1 MKVVSGLVAAFM
13 STARAGNYVV
23 SVENALALC
32 QIGEQHDRRL
42 AFVTSHDDVPGA
54 LLRLNHWELG
64 CRGRG
69 LGAGR
74 RTRVTVSV
82 FSQKTIP

>member
-42 AFVTSHDDVPGA
+42 AFVTSHDDIPCA
-54 LLRLNHWELG
+54 LLRLNHWGTSLSG
-64 CRGRG
+64 TMG
-69 LGAGR
+69 LGAGW

-82 FSQKTIP
+82 L